1 MSEKTKMTPVRKG
14 LFILSIVYAVVAV
27 LYIAL
32 GVVSFACGTDAGIL
46 NNEDLVKMAAESNSS
61 VQEMFA
67 AAAITMIVYGVFEGI
82 VALLGIRGAKNPRK
96 MGLITVIYGI
106 AAALA
111 MVSLLIALFTRNVDL
126 TAVQYIVPI
135 VAFFLCMKIRQE
147 ARAR

>member
-1 MSEKTKMTPVRKG
+1 
-14 LFILSIVYAVVAV
+14 
-27 LYIAL
+27 
-32 GVVSFACGTDAGIL
+32 
-46 NNEDLVKMAAESNSS
+46 
-61 VQEMFA
+61 MFA

>member
-1 MSEKTKMTPVRKG
+1 MSEKTKMTPSRKG
-14 LFILSIVYAVVAV
+14 LLIVSIIYVVVAI

-32 GVVSFACGTDAGIL
+32 GVVSFACGSDSGIL
-46 NNEDLVKMAAESNSS
+46 NNADLAKMAAESNSS

-82 VALLGIRGAKNPRK
+82 VALLGIRGARNPRK

-111 MVSLLIALFTRNVDL
+111 MVSLLIALFTRNIDL
-126 TAVQYIVPI
+126 SIVQSIIPI
-135 VAFFLCMKIRQE
+135 VGFFLCMKIRQE
-147 ARAR
+147 AKAN